1 MAAYID
7 ADELRAEAE
16 ASKAALPDEK
26 AAKLI
31 RYATT
36 LVENVLGDIPRKT
49 SGPQEGLKIAE
60 ADVEAWQFEKLKEAI
75 AVLAS
80 RLYHNPELTE
90 GVVFDSVSGP
100 DFSRSGGVGRLFGSE
115 AAALLDATGLRP
127 TGARARP

>member
-1 MAAYID
+1 MPAYID

-16 ASKAALPDEK
+16 ASEAALPDAK

-36 LVENVLGDIPRKT
+36 LVEGALGQISPKT

-60 ADVEAWQFEKLKEAI
+60 ADVEPWQWEKLTEAI
-75 AVLAS
+75 AVLGA
-80 RLYHNPELTE
+80 RLYHHPEFTE

-100 DFSRSGGVGRLFGSE
+100 DFSRSGGIGRVFGGE
-115 AAALLDATGLRP
+115 AAALLDASGLRP